1 VQFEDL
7 KGKACLVTGASRGIG
22 AAIARGL
29 GRCGA
34 HVAVHYRSGRKEAE
48 QVAADIAAAGGK
60 SVLVAGDVAE
70 RGGAGKVVEA
80 AVAALGRLDIL
91 INNAGD
97 QITRCPIVDTPDE
110 LFDRQIDTN
119 VRSVFEACRAG
130 VRQMRQ
136 QGQDGSTKGGVIIN
150 VGSIAGRTGG
160 GIGSQIYAGAKA
172 FVATFSRSLAKEVV
186 ADRIRVNVLSPGVIA
201 TDMQDRVSTPA
212 QIAAT
217 VTTIPMGR
225 VGTGEDCVGTCL
237 YLCSDAASSY
247 VTGQMI
253 EVNGGLLMP

>member
-1 VQFEDL
+1 VQFSDL

-22 AAIARGL
+22 AAVARGL

-48 QVAADIAAAGGK
+48 SVARDIVAAGGRA
-60 SVLVAGDVAE
+60 VLVGGDVAE
-70 RGGAGKVVEA
+70 RGGAERIVDA
-80 AVAALGRLDIL
+80 AVAQLGHLDVL
-91 INNAGD
+91 VNNAGD
-97 QITRCPIVDTPDE
+97 QITRCPIVDTPDD
-110 LFDRQIDTN
+110 LFDRQIATN

-130 VRQMRQ
+130 VRHMRR
-136 QGQDGSTKGGVIIN
+136 QGHGGVIIN
-150 VGSIAGRTGG
+150 VGSVAGRTGG

-172 FVATFSRSLAKEVV
+172 FVATFSRSLAKEVT

-212 QIAAT
+212 QIAGA
-217 VTTIPMGR
+217 VATIPMGR
-225 VGTGEDCVGTCL
+225 VGASEDCVGTCL
-237 YLCSDAASSY
+237 YLCSDEASGY
-247 VTGQMI
+247 VTGQVI

>member
-29 GRCGA
+29 GHCGA
-34 HVAVHYRSGRKEAE
+34 HVAVHYRSGRNEAE
-48 QVAADIAAAGGK
+48 RVAADVAAAGGK
-60 SVLVAGDVAE
+60 SVLIAGDVAE
-70 RGGAGKVVEA
+70 RGGAGRVVEA

-110 LFDRQIDTN
+110 LFDRQIATN

-130 VRQMRQ
+130 VRQMRA
-136 QGQDGSTKGGVIIN
+136 QGDGGVIIN

-172 FVATFSRSLAKEVV
+172 FVSTFSRSLAKEVA

-217 VTTIPMGR
+217 VASIPMGR
-225 VGTGEDCVGTCL
+225 VGTSDECVGTCL

-247 VTGQMI
+247 VTGQVI

>member
-1 VQFEDL
+1 MQFEDL

-29 GRCGA
+29 GHCGA
-34 HVAVHYRSGRKEAE
+34 HVAVHYRSGRNEAE
-48 QVAADIAAAGGK
+48 RVAADVAAAGGK
-60 SVLVAGDVAE
+60 SVLIAGDVAE
-70 RGGAGKVVEA
+70 RGGAGRVVEA
-80 AVAALGRLDIL
+80 AVAELGRLDIL

-110 LFDRQIDTN
+110 LFDRQIATN

-130 VRQMRQ
+130 VRQMRA
-136 QGQDGSTKGGVIIN
+136 QGDGGVIIN

-172 FVATFSRSLAKEVV
+172 FVSTFSRSLAKEVA

-217 VTTIPMGR
+217 VASIPMGR
-225 VGTGEDCVGTCL
+225 VGTSDECVGTCL

-247 VTGQMI
+247 VTGQVI

>member
-1 VQFEDL
+1 MQFEDL
-7 KGKACLVTGASRGIG
+7 NGKAALVTGASRGIG

-29 GRCGA
+29 GRRGV
-34 HVAVHYRSGRKEAE
+34 HVAVHYRAGRTEAE
-48 QVAADIAAAGGK
+48 AVAAEIMAVGGK
-60 SVLVAGDVAE
+60 AVLVAGDVAE
-70 RGGAGKVVEA
+70 RGGAGRVVDA

-97 QITRCPIVDTPDE
+97 QIMRCPIVDTPDE

-130 VRQMRQ
+130 VRHMRR
-136 QGQDGSTKGGVIIN
+136 QGGGGVIIN

-160 GIGSQIYAGAKA
+160 GIGSQVYAGAKA

-217 VTTIPMGR
+217 VATIPMAR
-225 VGTGEDCVGTCL
+225 VGTSDECVGTCL
-237 YLCSDAASSY
+237 YLCSDAASGY
-247 VTGQMI
+247 VTGQVI